1 MNPAQ
6 ESRKRGLIEERK
18 ELQRKADGLSDDVN
32 RISAVLSVVEK
43 QIFEISQEIRDIDRL
58 NGPRM
63 TTQVIVPEID
73 RAAGEI
79 LLENLLKL
87 GHTTAELIHLD
98 NRRDGRGRVRI
109 QEKILTG
116 GGERSEV

>member
-1 MNPAQ
+1 MNAEQ
-6 ESRKRGLIEERK
+6 DSRKRQLIEERR
-18 ELQRKADGLSDDVN
+18 ELQREADILTEQVDRLS
-32 RISAVLSVVEK
+32 ATLSIVEK
-43 QIFEISQEIRDIDRL
+43 QIYEVSKEIRDIDRL
-58 NGPRM
+58 HAPQM
-63 TTQVIVPEID
+63 TTQVIIPEID

-109 QEKILTG
+109 QEKVLTG
-116 GGERSEV
+116 ESQ

>member
-116 GGERSEV
+116 GGELGEV

>member
-1 MNPAQ
+1 MNAEQ
-6 ESRKRGLIEERK
+6 DSRKRQLIEERR
-18 ELQRKADGLSDDVN
+18 ELQRKADVLTEQVDRLS
-32 RISAVLSVVEK
+32 ATLSVVEK
-43 QIFEISQEIRDIDRL
+43 QIYEVSKEIRDIDRL
-58 NGPRM
+58 HAPQM
-63 TTQVIVPEID
+63 TTQVIIPEID

-109 QEKILTG
+109 QEKVLTG
-116 GGERSEV
+116 ESQ

>member
-116 GGERSEV
+116 GGEPSEG